1 MEVINTEK
9 TVISAKTITTTLD
22 KFAKA
27 LNLEVVFEGTN
38 KVQFQT
44 IAVARP
50 GLQLTGYFDHFNN
63 KCIQMLG
70 RAENE
75 YLDKNGGDKKTEKN
89 VEKLFKVG
97 IPCIIVTRGLPI
109 HDLVLKYAK
118 KYNCPVLSSKQT
130 PTVLSHE
137 LVIYLSDLLLPT
149 EMIHGVF
156 VEVFGVGVL
165 ITGNAG
171 VGKSETAL
179 ELITRGHRLVADDCV
194 LVKNVGDK
202 LIGKSPENIRYFME
216 VRGLGIINVQN
227 IYGPGSIRPEKVVE
241 IVVELKSW
249 KAGQEVERLGDIKHE
264 VEILGYKCPKFTIP
278 VRPGRNIPVII
289 ETAARKYRLS
299 QTGYDATLDLIS
311 KAFPKK

>member
-9 TVISAKTITTTLD
+9 TIKTAKTITITTE

-27 LNLEVVFEGTN
+27 LNLEIVNNGEG
-38 KVQFQT
+38 KVQLNS
-44 IAVARP
+44 IAVSRP

-63 KCIQMLG
+63 KCVQIIG
-70 RAENE
+70 RAEYD
-75 YLDKNGGDKKTEKN
+75 YLEKAQGDKKVEKN

-97 IPCIIVTRGLPI
+97 VPCIIVTRGLP
-109 HDLVLKYAK
+109 VLDVLKKYAK
-118 KYNCPVLSSKQT
+118 KYDCPLLTSKQT

-137 LVIYLSDLLLPT
+137 LVIFQSDLLLPT
-149 EMIHGVF
+149 EMVHGVL

-165 ITGNAG
+165 LTGNAG

-194 LVKNVGDK
+194 LVKNVGER

-216 VRGLGIINVQN
+216 VRGLGIINVQT
-227 IYGPGSIRPEKVVE
+227 IYGPGAIRPEKAVE
-241 IVVELKSW
+241 IVIELKSW
-249 KAGQEVERLGDIKHE
+249 KTGQEVERLGDVKHE
-264 VEILGYKCPKFTIP
+264 TEILGIKCPKFTIP

-289 ETAARKYRLS
+289 ETAARKFRLS
-299 QTGYDATLDLIS
+299 QTGYDATSELLA